1 MQRVYYRLRRK
12 GVKSLHGRYQLDKVV
27 SQIHKETPSMTEA
40 LLRAANSQIIEPAFI
55 KKLTALKD
63 NLEMVAAATKTDNA
77 NNKKGDSLQ
86 LVRDTMVQLDEAVEH
101 FAYLDKLLELE
112 HAEL

>member
-1 MQRVYYRLRRK
+1 M
-12 GVKSLHGRYQLDKVV
+12 HGRHQLDTLVF
-27 SQIHKETPSMTEA
+27 QMHKETTSMTEA

-86 LVRDTMVQLDEAVEH
+86 LVRDTMVQLDEAVQH
-101 FAYLDKLLELE
+101 FAYLDKLLDLE

>member
-1 MQRVYYRLRRK
+1 
-12 GVKSLHGRYQLDKVV
+12 
-27 SQIHKETPSMTEA
+27 MTEA

-55 KKLTALKD
+55 KKLAALKD
-63 NLEMVAAATKTDNA
+63 NLEMVAAATKTDNE

-86 LVRDTMVQLDEAVEH
+86 LVRDTMVQLDEAVQH
-101 FAYLDKLLELE
+101 FAYLDKLLDLE

>member
-1 MQRVYYRLRRK
+1 
-12 GVKSLHGRYQLDKVV
+12 
-27 SQIHKETPSMTEA
+27 MTEA
-40 LLRAANSQIIEPAFI
+40 LLRASNSQIIEPAFI

-63 NLEMVAAATKTDNA
+63 NLEMVAAATKTYNE

-86 LVRDTMVQLDEAVEH
+86 LVRDTMVQLDEAAQH
-101 FAYLDKLLELE
+101 TAYLNKLLALE

>member
-1 MQRVYYRLRRK
+1 
-12 GVKSLHGRYQLDKVV
+12 
-27 SQIHKETPSMTEA
+27 MTEA

-77 NNKKGDSLQ
+77 NNNKADSLQ
-86 LVRDTMVQLDEAVEH
+86 LVRDTIVQRDEAVQH
-101 FAYLDKLLELE
+101 FAYLDKLLALE
-112 HAEL
+112 HSEL

>member
-1 MQRVYYRLRRK
+1 M
-12 GVKSLHGRYQLDKVV
+12 HGRHQLDTLV
-27 SQIHKETPSMTEA
+27 SQMHKETTSMTEA

-77 NNKKGDSLQ
+77 NNNKGDSVE